1 MLCYVGSDDRYWGM
15 EDGVAGGV
23 ADEVRKG
30 EGWASEIGGIV
41 RWGNG
46 GMGGGEGKRGGGGRE
61 QGRGEINGQAA
72 ATWRAHDV
80 TGEATIRQRRT
91 TPHQGYV
98 VMSDEQQK
106 RV

>member
-30 EGWASEIGGIV
+30 EGWVSEIGGIV

-46 GMGGGEGKRGGGGRE
+46 GMEIGRASCRE
-61 QGRGEINGQAA
+61 
-72 ATWRAHDV
+72 
-80 TGEATIRQRRT
+80 
-91 TPHQGYV
+91 
-98 VMSDEQQK
+98 
-106 RV
+106 RVS